1 MPLEIF
7 NCEQGSDEWF
17 RCRMGIPTASEFA
30 TVMAKGKDGG
40 HSQTRKTYM
49 YKLAGE
55 RISGTPME
63 SFSNSYMER
72 GKLLETAAREL
83 YAFMT
88 DADPE
93 LVGFVRNGNT
103 GCSPDALIGDDGLL
117 EIKTKA
123 PHIMIDCILKGDI
136 PPEHIAQ
143 MQGAL
148 WITGRQWCDLFC
160 YYRGDN
166 GMGKP
171 MFFKR
176 RMKRIEEYIRKLEDS
191 VHQFNREL
199 ESLVQDIKNCMDCQ

>member
-7 NCEQGSDEWF
+7 NCEQGSDEWL

-30 TVMAKGKDGG
+30 TVMAKGKGG
-40 HSQTRKTYM
+40 EPSQTRRTYM

-55 RISGTPME
+55 RISGAPME
-63 SFSNSYMER
+63 NYSNSYMER
-72 GKLLETAAREL
+72 GKLLEGEAREL

-88 DADPE
+88 DADPQ
-93 LVGFVRNGNT
+93 LIGFVSNGFA
-103 GCSPDALIGDDGLL
+103 GCSPDALIGEDGLL

-123 PHIMIDCILKGDI
+123 PHIMIDVILKGDI

-160 YYRGDN
+160 YYRGAN
-166 GMGKP
+166 GNGKP
-171 MFFKR
+171 MFYKR
-176 RMKRIEEYIRKLEDS
+176 RMLRDEAYIRKIADAVEI
-191 VHQFNREL
+191 FNREL
-199 ESLVQDIKNCMDCQ
+199 DALVRDVQNCMECQ